1 MENNNTLGLV
11 FSENAEVDLGEL
23 MRIRS
28 LAAVPVGGRYRVID
42 FVLSNMINSGI
53 SNVGIMSGVKNRSL
67 CDHVGSGRPWDMSRK
82 DSGLFVIPFTE
93 SGDSGSRVVGEID
106 YLNGA
111 MRFLERSKQE
121 YVLLTNCNTI
131 CNIDFEKVMEF
142 HFEKEADIT
151 VVYTE
156 APGLTP
162 KELGKNIILEIDRD
176 NRVWDVQI
184 YPRRQKTDFSYMNII
199 YIKKSL
205 LIEMIEDCIA
215 HDEHSVPK
223 NILLANVKKH
233 RIFGYKFDGY
243 KRKIDNI
250 KAFFNFNLEMLEPGV
265 RAELFGRGDGT
276 SIYTKVKDSV
286 PTKYGKDAEVKNSFV
301 ADGCEIYGDVENCVI
316 FRGVKIGKGSVV
328 KDSVIM
334 QKSQIMNN
342 CRVEN
347 AIFDKEVILCN
358 GKRLVG
364 QSTYP
369 LVIAKRTVV

>member
-11 FSENAEVDLGEL
+11 FSENAKVDLGEL

-53 SNVGIMSGVKNRSL
+53 SNVGIMTGTKNRSL

-82 DSGLFVIPFTE
+82 DSGLFVIPQTE
-93 SGDSGSRVVGEID
+93 SGEAGSRTEGEID

-142 HFEKEADIT
+142 HFEKKADIT
-151 VVYTE
+151 VVCTE

-162 KELGKNIILEIDRD
+162 KELGKHILLELDGES
-176 NRVWDVQI
+176 RVRDVQI
-184 YPRRQKTDFSYMNII
+184 YPRRQKTDFSYMNIM
-199 YIKKSL
+199 YMKKSL
-205 LIEMIEDCIA
+205 LIEMIEDCVA
-215 HDEHSVPK
+215 HDEHSVSK

-243 KRKIDNI
+243 KQKIDNI
-250 KAFFNFNLEMLEPGV
+250 KAFFKFNLEMLEPRV
-265 RAELFGRGDGT
+265 SEFLVVA
-276 SIYTKVKDSV
+276 
-286 PTKYGKDAEVKNSFV
+286 YG
-301 ADGCEIYGDVENCVI
+301 I
-316 FRGVKIGKGSVV
+316 
-328 KDSVIM
+328 
-334 QKSQIMNN
+334 
-342 CRVEN
+342 
-347 AIFDKEVILCN
+347 
-358 GKRLVG
+358 
-364 QSTYP
+364 
-369 LVIAKRTVV
+369 